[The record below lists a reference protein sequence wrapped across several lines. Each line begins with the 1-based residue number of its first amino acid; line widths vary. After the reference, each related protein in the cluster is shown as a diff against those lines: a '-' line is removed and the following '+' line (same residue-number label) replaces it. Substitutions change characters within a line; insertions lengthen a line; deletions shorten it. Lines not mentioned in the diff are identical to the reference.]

1 MAVPATK
8 LAPEERPEPLQ
19 VLLDSSAMLLT
30 VSSQGAVLPGIL
42 DLAGK
47 VLAAD
52 AYAVW
57 RASEDRKTWRAIAL
71 RGLSPAYRTEI
82 KAAPEDTPDS
92 IQATEDVL
100 SDPDLRKF
108 RSVYAAEG
116 IRSLLVVPLA
126 LRNGQVGT
134 ITFYWRHFHAITER
148 EKEYASALANL
159 SAVALNTNELNE
171 LNRQEKLRLSFLA
184 EASAVLSGSLEYEKT
199 LNTVANLA
207 VPQIADWCAVYILED
222 GKPNRIVIAHSN
234 AATLKSAE
242 AFFRNYPEEIRDDRG
257 LGAVLRSGKSEVVPH
272 VTPQML
278 SMAAQDANH
287 LAAIHALGIT
297 SSMVIPLV
305 SRGNVLGA
313 IRLLAAGGNRHFT
326 ADDVQL
332 AEDLARRAA
341 AAVENARLHRAAL
354 KQDSELRLSHTAAR
368 IGRWGWDVE
377 NRRMS
382 WSEEYQE
389 LLGLS
394 PETSANGTSERELIH
409 PEDVDRVHHQLDEAL
424 AAGAE
429 QISLEF
435 RVLTPDGRVF
445 WIQSRGSISRDAQ
458 GKPESVLGISMDITQ
473 SREAENAL
481 RRVEC
486 QAAQH
491 INEIA
496 AIVQSS
502 DDAILSKDLTG
513 CIKSWNPAASR
524 IFGYSPQEILGKSIL
539 LLIPEELR
547 SEEKTILEKIRAGE
561 TIDHYE
567 TVRITKSGER
577 LNVSLSISPVRD
589 EKGTIIGAS
598 KTLRDITGKKR
609 LEASLLQAEKIAAAG
624 RMAATIAHEVNNPLE
639 AITNL
644 IFLAKSNANDPNL
657 VGSFLEQAESELI
670 RVSHIARQT
679 LGFYRENASAS
690 SACPSDLAERT
701 IRVYEP
707 KCKEAG
713 IFIERDFKSTSRVV
727 LRTGEILQVISNI
740 IANAIHAMPSGGTLS
755 ISTQDVDGPAKAGVI
770 IAVRDSGV
778 GITAEQLPRIFD
790 AFFSTRVGVG
800 TGIGLFV
807 AKQFVLGHG
816 GKIDVETSVESDS
829 HGTRMSVFLPL
840 ENPYTA
846 GSETKEASLTK
857 PDRSEPAMRLRVER
871 NEPQNIS

>member
-1 MAVPATK
+1 MAVPAIK
-8 LAPEERPEPLQ
+8 LAAERPEPLQ

-30 VSSQGAVLPGIL
+30 ASSQGAVLSDIL

-57 RASEDRKTWRAIAL
+57 RAFDDRKTWRAIVL

-82 KAAPEDTPDS
+82 KAAPEDAPAS

-100 SDPDLRKF
+100 TDPALKKF
-108 RSVYAAEG
+108 RSIYAAEG

-126 LRNGQVGT
+126 LHNGQVGT
-134 ITFYWRHFHAITER
+134 ITFYWRHYHAITER
-148 EKEYASALANL
+148 EKDYAWALANL

-184 EASAVLSGSLEYEKT
+184 EASAILSGSLEYEKT

-207 VPQIADWCAVYILED
+207 VPQIADWCAVYVLED
-222 GKPNRIVIAHSN
+222 GKPNRIVVAHPN
-234 AATLKSAE
+234 PATLKSAE
-242 AFFRNYPEEIRDDRG
+242 SFFRNYLEEIREDRG
-257 LGAVLRSGKSEVVPH
+257 LGAVLRTGKSEVLVH
-272 VTPQML
+272 VTPEML
-278 SMAAQDANH
+278 SMAARDDNY
-287 LAAIHALGIT
+287 LAAINALGIT
-297 SSMVIPLV
+297 SSMIVPLV
-305 SRGNVLGA
+305 SRGRVLGA
-313 IRLLAAGGNRHFT
+313 IRLLAAGGTRHFT
-326 ADDVQL
+326 TDDVQL
-332 AEDLARRAA
+332 AEELARRAT
-341 AAVENARLHRAAL
+341 AAVENAQLHRAAL

-368 IGRWGWDVE
+368 IGRWSWDLE
-377 NRRMS
+377 NHRMF

-394 PETSANGTSERELIH
+394 REFSANEKGERELIH
-409 PEDVDRVHHQLDEAL
+409 PEDNDRVQRQLDEAL
-424 AAGAE
+424 ATGAE
-429 QISLEF
+429 QIVLEF
-435 RVLTPDGRVF
+435 RVITPDGRVL
-445 WIQSRGSISRDAQ
+445 WIQSRGSISRDAA
-458 GKPESVLGISMDITQ
+458 GKPKSVMGISMDVTQ

-481 RRVEC
+481 RRTESE
-486 QAAQH
+486 AAKN

-502 DDAILSKDLTG
+502 DDAILSKDLSG
-513 CIKSWNPAASR
+513 RIKSWNPAASR
-524 IFGYSPQEILGKSIL
+524 IFGYTQEEIVGKSIL

-547 SEEKTILEKIRAGE
+547 SEEEIILKKIRAGE
-561 TIDHYE
+561 SIDHFE

-589 EKGTIIGAS
+589 ENGTIIGAS
-598 KTLRDITGKKR
+598 KILRDITGKKR

-644 IFLAKSNANDPNL
+644 IFLAKANASDPNS
-657 VGSFLEQAESELI
+657 VRTFLDQAESELI

-679 LGFYRENASAS
+679 LGFYRENASAAS
-690 SACPSDLAERT
+690 VCPSDLAART
-701 IRVYEP
+701 MRIYEP
-707 KCKEAG
+707 KCKDAG
-713 IFIERDFKSTSRVV
+713 ITIERNFKSTRHVV

-740 IANAIHAMPSGGTLS
+740 VANAIYAMPSGGTLS
-755 ISTQDVDGPAKAGVI
+755 ISTEDVDGPAHRGVTI
-770 IAVRDSGV
+770 EVRDNGV
-778 GITAEQLPRIFD
+778 GITAQQLPKIFD

-807 AKQFVLGHG
+807 AKQFVMGHG
-816 GKIDVETSVESDS
+816 GKIDVETSAKPDS
-829 HGTRMSVFLPL
+829 HGTSMSIFLPL

-846 GSETKEASLTK
+846 GSESKEIA
-857 PDRSEPAMRLRVER
+857 
-871 NEPQNIS
+871 